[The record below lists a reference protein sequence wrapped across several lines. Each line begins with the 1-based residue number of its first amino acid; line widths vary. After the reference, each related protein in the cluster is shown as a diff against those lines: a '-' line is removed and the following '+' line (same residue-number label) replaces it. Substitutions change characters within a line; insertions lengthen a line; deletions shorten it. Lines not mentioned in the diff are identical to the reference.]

1 MLDQIGFGWICDYN
15 PLNAWFGKCMWY
27 NQWPYFISSHEQLT
41 KELAIDQDLRDWI
54 TKKLEFNHLRLPRRS
69 MNALIEEEMKMNLIR
84 RMQHLLSPMNS
95 PFLILPILFIF
106 CYLLLWAIPP
116 FPFTILQFTF
126 RHLHSALYFQHLL
139 FCYLLSRHLIFCNSQ
154 LKFWFAQLEH
164 SSS

>member
-15 PLNAWFGKCMWY
+15 PTKTWFGKCMWY

-54 TKKLEFNHLRLPRRS
+54 TKKLEFDHLRLPRRS

-95 PFLILPILFIF
+95 LFWSYPFSLISAIYFYEQLPHTHLRFCNLLSAIYIQLFISSIY
-106 CYLLLWAIPP
+106 C
-116 FPFTILQFTF
+116 
-126 RHLHSALYFQHLL
+126 
-139 FCYLLSRHLIFCNSQ
+139 FCYLLSRHLIFCKSQ
-154 LKFWFAQLEH
+154 IKFWFAQLEH
-164 SSS
+164 SSN